1 MWMTIVSRSIDIND
15 INGKYI
21 VHRPLQKFKT
31 GPHATWILKPKKFIF
46 YPQGFLCFSFSV
58 FIFPLHSW
66 VSSFSLFPPF
76 SIWMM
81 TEHRKC
87 MVNNT
92 EWCTTGPSTKFI
104 VSSMLSHKKYL
115 SGCDTKFYVEW
126 NQKKTESLS
135 TNSIFLT
142 NAAFKVAM
150 NTFNDL

>member
-21 VHRPLQKFKT
+21 VHRPLKKFKT

-87 MVNNT
+87 MANNT
-92 EWCTTGPSTKFI
+92 EWRTTGPSKKFI
-104 VSSMLSHKKYL
+104 VSSMLSHKKI
-115 SGCDTKFYVEW
+115 SEW
-126 NQKKTESLS
+126 LWHKILCRVKSKENR
-135 TNSIFLT
+135 IFVHLL
-142 NAAFKVAM
+142 NISNKCGLQSCNEYF
-150 NTFNDL
+150 